1 MPAPVS
7 AEGPLRVIHV
17 DTERSWGG
25 GQRQVH
31 ALATMMR
38 QRGHETWVVTR
49 PDSLLAGALTRDG
62 VPVVAVKPA
71 FEWDP
76 VSGGRLRAL
85 VRRVRPDVVHA
96 HAAHAL
102 AIAALAALGTR
113 TPILAARRV
122 ALPLRRN
129 PLSRWKHARVTR
141 FVAVSERVRRA
152 LAADGIAPERIS
164 VVRSGVDLCGRRT
177 SASAA
182 TLHGLGLVPGRA
194 LVVMVSALVPPHK
207 DPRTF
212 LEAIAATRR
221 AGHDVQALLVG
232 GGPLLEPARRT
243 CRELGLDG
251 AVRLSGFRAD
261 AVELLAAADV
271 AVLSSRDE
279 GLGTTLLDAMAAGV
293 PIVATAAGGVT
304 EIVQDGVNGLLVPVG
319 DGAALGAGIGR
330 VLDDAGLRRTL
341 VAGGLE
347 RVRAFSVERTVEE
360 TLAVYR
366 LVARGGAAA
375 PRTSA

>member
-1 MPAPVS
+1 VN

-122 ALPLRRN
+122 
-129 PLSRWKHARVTR
+129 
-141 FVAVSERVRRA
+141 
-152 LAADGIAPERIS
+152 
-164 VVRSGVDLCGRRT
+164 
-177 SASAA
+177 
-182 TLHGLGLVPGRA
+182 
-194 LVVMVSALVPPHK
+194 
-207 DPRTF
+207 
-212 LEAIAATRR
+212 
-221 AGHDVQALLVG
+221 GHDVQALLVG

-304 EIVQDGVNGLLVPVG
+304 EIVQDGANGLLVPVG